1 MNTDIYKQ
9 AADSMSAAGITSLGQ
24 SFSPRFEPQ
33 VNYEGVDRDYVTRT
47 PQGFPSVGY
56 TYRKNPYQVFEMGAG
71 KAPWASNAR
80 DPRRLIEL
88 SMREIAQE
96 LAVGRFYTRR
106 V

>member
-1 MNTDIYKQ
+1 MGEPRLENRSGTFAGSVRVTD
-9 AADSMSAAGITSLGQ
+9 
-24 SFSPRFEPQ
+24 
-33 VNYEGVDRDYVTRT
+33 VTRT